1 MTGFEDQALGLAKPS
16 LSEIRLLRIFLVL
29 MRERSVSRAAVS
41 LNLSQPTLS
50 HALNRLRALFN
61 DPLLLRTA
69 GAMTPTTRGLELS
82 VAVEDLLGRFD
93 AIVTPAVAFDPKTS
107 RARLTIMAPEFATDV
122 LAGPLLQRLQE
133 AAPNIEIEFV
143 TTDPIQA
150 MEMLEQ
156 GTIDYRL
163 GWWPQPAPALKRKL
177 LWTDRMCCI
186 MRAGHPLLT
195 APLTSAK
202 YFDARHVRVRRPSR
216 SYSMAS
222 IDSAAAKAG
231 RKVLIGAF
239 VQNAHTM
246 GSIVSVT
253 DLLGTLSERLADRLA
268 DASIERRPLPFDV
281 PSLKVALY
289 WHERTHNSPV
299 HKWFRTLLFDV
310 AKDADVKRPKPAARS
325 RKSVR

>member
-1 MTGFEDQALGLAKPS
+1 MESPVSVATKSTLN
-16 LSEIRLLRIFLVL
+16 EIRLLRIFLVL
-29 MRERSVSRAAVS
+29 MRERSVSKAAASV
-41 LNLSQPTLS
+41 NLSQPTLS
-50 HALNRLRALFN
+50 HALNRLRALFD
-61 DPLLLRTA
+61 DPLLLRTS
-69 GAMTPTTRGLELS
+69 GAMTPTTRGLELQTTIG
-82 VAVEDLLGRFD
+82 ELLNRFD
-93 AIVTPAVAFDPKTS
+93 AIVTQSVAFDPKTS

-122 LAGPLLQRLQE
+122 LAGPLVCRLRE
-133 AAPNIEIEFV
+133 SAPDFEMEFV
-143 TTDPIQA
+143 TTDPIHA
-150 MEMLEQ
+150 IDMLEQ

-186 MRAGHPLLT
+186 MCSGHPLL
-195 APLTSAK
+195 AGPLTSAK

-231 RKVLIGAF
+231 RRMQICAF

-246 GSIVSVT
+246 GSIVAKT

-268 DASIERRPLPFDV
+268 DADIERRPLPFDV

-299 HKWFRTLLFDV
+299 HKWFRALLVEV
-310 AKDADVKRPKPAARS
+310 AKDVDAERPKTSSRA
-325 RKSVR
+325 RKSAR